1 MNQDIFLVVALGFLI
16 VMMFLSS
23 RKRKK
28 AAEALQSDLK
38 KGSSVVL
45 HSGIIGTVIDIKG
58 DKITIESTPG
68 TNLLVL
74 KGAVRTVEAP
84 AAKAASKPAVAKVAA
99 AKPAVA
105 KKPVAK
111 KPVAKKPVAKPV
123 AK

>member
-28 AAEALQSDLK
+28 AAESLQSDLK

-45 HSGIIGTVIDIKG
+45 HSGIVGTVTDIKG

-74 KGAVRTVEAP
+74 KGAVRSVEASKAP
-84 AAKAASKPAVAKVAA
+84 VSKSAAVKPAVAKPAVT
-99 AKPAVA
+99 KPAVA

-111 KPVAKKPVAKPV
+111 KPATKPAAK
-123 AK
+123 

>member
-28 AAEALQSDLK
+28 AAQALQSDLK

-45 HSGIIGTVIDIKG
+45 HSGIVGTVTDIKD

-74 KGAVRTVEAP
+74 KGAVRSVEAGT
-84 AAKAASKPAVAKVAA
+84 KAPVAKSAA
-99 AKPAVA
+99 AKPAAAKPVVA

-111 KPVAKKPVAKPV
+111 KPATKPAAK
-123 AK
+123 

>member
-45 HSGIIGTVIDIKG
+45 HSGIVGTVTDIKG

-74 KGAVRTVEAP
+74 KGAVRSVE
-84 AAKAASKPAVAKVAA
+84 AAKAPVAKSAAAKPVA

-111 KPVAKKPVAKPV
+111 QPATKPAAK
-123 AK
+123 

>member
-45 HSGIIGTVIDIKG
+45 HSGIVGTVTEIKG
-58 DKITIESTPG
+58 DKVTIESTPG

-74 KGAVRTVEAP
+74 KGAVRSVEAP
-84 AAKAASKPAVAKVAA
+84 AAKAAAKPAAKSAA
-99 AKPAVA
+99 VAKPAVA

-111 KPVAKKPVAKPV
+111 KPVSKPAAK
-123 AK
+123 

>member
-1 MNQDIFLVVALGFLI
+1 MNQDIFLVIALGFLI

-45 HSGIIGTVIDIKG
+45 HSGIVGTVTEIKG

-74 KGAVRTVEAP
+74 KGAVRSVDAAAKAP
-84 AAKAASKPAVAKVAA
+84 AAKAAAKPVAKPA

-105 KKPVAK
+105 SA
-111 KPVAKKPVAKPV
+111 AKPV
-123 AK
+123 VKKPATKPAAK

>member
-28 AAEALQSDLK
+28 AAESLQSDLK

-45 HSGIIGTVIDIKG
+45 HSGIVGTVTEIKG

-74 KGAVRTVEAP
+74 KGAVRSVEATKAP
-84 AAKAASKPAVAKVAA
+84 AAKSAAVKPVV

-111 KPVAKKPVAKPV
+111 KPATKPAAK
-123 AK
+123 

>member
-1 MNQDIFLVVALGFLI
+1 MTQDIFLVVALGFLI

-45 HSGIIGTVIDIKG
+45 HSGIVGTVTDIKG

-74 KGAVRTVEAP
+74 KGAVRSVEAGKVV
-84 AAKAASKPAVAKVAA
+84 AAKAAPKPTA

-105 KKPVAK
+105 KPVAK
-111 KPVAKKPVAKPV
+111 KPANKPAAK
-123 AK
+123 

>member
-28 AAEALQSDLK
+28 AAESLQSDLK

-45 HSGIIGTVIDIKG
+45 HSGIVGTVTEIKG

-74 KGAVRTVEAP
+74 KGAVRSVE
-84 AAKAASKPAVAKVAA
+84 AAKASVAKPAAAKPAVAKSAV
-99 AKPAVA
+99 AKPVVA

-111 KPVAKKPVAKPV
+111 KPATKPAAK
-123 AK
+123 

>member
-1 MNQDIFLVVALGFLI
+1 MNQDIFLVIALGFLI

-38 KGSSVVL
+38 KGSTVVL
-45 HSGIIGTVIDIKG
+45 HSGIVGTVTEIKG
-58 DKITIESTPG
+58 DKLTIESTPG

-74 KGAVRTVEAP
+74 KGAVRSVEAGAKAP
-84 AAKAASKPAVAKVAA
+84 AAKAA

-105 KKPVAK
+105 KAAAKPVAK
-111 KPVAKKPVAKPV
+111 KPATKPAAK
-123 AK
+123 

>member
-1 MNQDIFLVVALGFLI
+1 MTQDIFLVVALGFLI
-16 VMMFLSS
+16 LMMFLSS

-45 HSGIIGTVIDIKG
+45 HSGIVGTVTDIKG
-58 DKITIESTPG
+58 DKLTVESTPG
-68 TNLLVL
+68 TSLLVL
-74 KGAVRTVEAP
+74 KGAVRSVEAASKAP
-84 AAKAASKPAVAKVAA
+84 VAKAAATPAA

-111 KPVAKKPVAKPV
+111 KPATKPAAK
-123 AK
+123 

>member
-45 HSGIIGTVIDIKG
+45 HSGIVGTVTDIKG

-74 KGAVRTVEAP
+74 KGAVRSVEATKAP
-84 AAKAASKPAVAKVAA
+84 VAKSTAVKPAV

-111 KPVAKKPVAKPV
+111 KPATKPAAK
-123 AK
+123 

>member
-1 MNQDIFLVVALGFLI
+1 MTQDIFLVVALGFLI

-45 HSGIIGTVIDIKG
+45 HSGIVGTVTDIKG

-74 KGAVRTVEAP
+74 KGAVRSVEAGKVV
-84 AAKAASKPAVAKVAA
+84 AAKAAPKPTA

-105 KKPVAK
+105 KPAVAKPVAK
-111 KPVAKKPVAKPV
+111 KPATKPAAK
-123 AK
+123 